1 MLKKL
6 GALVLGSAVA
16 LSLVA
21 CDDATKEA
29 SNEKKEEPKQ
39 EAKKENKENK
49 ENKESK
55 KKITAADVEAIK
67 VGDSLT
73 GAGGEKYED
82 VVAKFGEPDNKA
94 ESQAGDIKMIIASW
108 TKNVNGDLGANF
120 NVTFTEKDGQKLAT
134 SKAQMGMK

>member
-6 GALVLGSAVA
+6 GILVLGSAVA

-21 CDDATKEA
+21 CGDSTKEA

-39 EAKKENKENK
+39 EAKKENR

>member
-6 GALVLGSAVA
+6 GILVLGSAVA

-21 CDDATKEA
+21 CDDSTKEA
-29 SNEKKEEPKQ
+29 SNEKKDVPKQ
-39 EAKKENKENK
+39 EEKK

-55 KKITAADVEAIK
+55 KKISAADVEAIK

>member
-6 GALVLGSAVA
+6 GALVLGSAVV

-39 EAKKENKENK
+39 EAKK

>member
-6 GALVLGSAVA
+6 GVLVLGSAVA

-39 EAKKENKENK
+39 EAKT

-55 KKITAADVEAIK
+55 KKVTAADVEAIK

>member
-21 CDDATKEA
+21 CGDSTKEA

-39 EAKKENKENK
+39 

-108 TKNVNGDLGANF
+108 TKNINGDLGANF

>member
-6 GALVLGSAVA
+6 GVLVLGSAVA

-29 SNEKKEEPKQ
+29 SNEKKEEQKQ
-39 EAKKENKENK
+39 EAKKENKE
-49 ENKESK
+49 SK
-55 KKITAADVEAIK
+55 KKVTAADVEAIK

>member
-1 MLKKL
+1 MKK
-6 GALVLGSAVA
+6 V
-16 LSLVA
+16 
-21 CDDATKEA
+21 
-29 SNEKKEEPKQ
+29 
-39 EAKKENKENK
+39 
-49 ENKESK
+49 
-55 KKITAADVEAIK
+55 TAADVEAIK

>member
-6 GALVLGSAVA
+6 GMLVLGSAVA

-21 CDDATKEA
+21 CGDATKEA

-39 EAKKENKENK
+39 EAKKENK

-108 TKNVNGDLGANF
+108 TKNINGDLGANF

>member
-1 MLKKL
+1 MLKKI
-6 GALVLGSAVA
+6 GGLVLGSAVA

-21 CDDATKEA
+21 CDDSTKEA
-29 SNEKKEEPKQ
+29 SNEKKDVSKQ
-39 EAKKENKENK
+39 EAKKENT
-49 ENKESK
+49 ESK

-73 GAGGEKYED
+73 GTGGEKYED

-108 TKNVNGDLGANF
+108 TKNINGDLGANF

>member
-6 GALVLGSAVA
+6 GVLVLGSAVA

-39 EAKKENKENK
+39 EAKKENKE
-49 ENKESK
+49 SK
-55 KKITAADVEAIK
+55 KKVTAADVEAIK

-108 TKNVNGDLGANF
+108 TKNINGDLGANF

>member
-1 MLKKL
+1 MLKKI
-6 GALVLGSAVA
+6 GGLVLGSAVV

-21 CDDATKEA
+21 CDDSTKEA
-29 SNEKKEEPKQ
+29 SNEKKDVPKQ
-39 EAKKENKENK
+39 EEKKENKET
-49 ENKESK
+49 K

>member
-6 GALVLGSAVA
+6 GALVLGGAVA

-21 CDDATKEA
+21 CDDSTKEA
-29 SNEKKEEPKQ
+29 SNEKKDVPKQ
-39 EAKKENKENK
+39 EEKKENA
-49 ENKESK
+49 ESK

-108 TKNVNGDLGANF
+108 TKNINGDIGANF

>member
-6 GALVLGSAVA
+6 GVLVLGSAVA

-39 EAKKENKENK
+39 ETKK

-55 KKITAADVEAIK
+55 KKISAADVEAIK

>member
-6 GALVLGSAVA
+6 GVLVLGSAVA
-16 LSLVA
+16 ISLVA

-29 SNEKKEEPKQ
+29 ANEKKEEPKQ
-39 EAKKENKENK
+39 EAKKENKE
-49 ENKESK
+49 SK
-55 KKITAADVEAIK
+55 KKVTAADVEAIK

>member
-1 MLKKL
+1 MLKKI
-6 GALVLGSAVA
+6 GGLVFGSAVA

-21 CDDATKEA
+21 CDDSTKEA
-29 SNEKKEEPKQ
+29 SNEKKDVPKQ
-39 EAKKENKENK
+39 EEKKENT
-49 ENKESK
+49 ESK

-108 TKNVNGDLGANF
+108 TKNINGDLGANF

>member
-6 GALVLGSAVA
+6 GVLVLGSAVA

-39 EAKKENKENK
+39 EAQK

-55 KKITAADVEAIK
+55 KKVTAADVEAIK

-82 VVAKFGEPDNKA
+82 VVAKFGEPDDKA

>member
-21 CDDATKEA
+21 CGDSTKEA

-39 EAKKENKENK
+39 EAKK

-108 TKNVNGDLGANF
+108 TKNINGDLGANF

>member
-39 EAKKENKENK
+39 ETKK

-55 KKITAADVEAIK
+55 KKISAADVEAIK

>member
-1 MLKKL
+1 MLKRL

-21 CDDATKEA
+21 CDDSTKKA

-39 EAKKENKENK
+39 EAKKENKE
-49 ENKESK
+49 SK
-55 KKITAADVEAIK
+55 KKISAADVEAIK
-67 VGDSLT
+67 IGDSLT
-73 GAGGEKYED
+73 GAGGDKYED
-82 VVAKFGEPDNKA
+82 LVAKFGEPDSKV
-94 ESQAGDIKMIIASW
+94 ESQAGDIKMIIVSW
-108 TKNVNGDLGANF
+108 TKNINGDLGANF

>member
-39 EAKKENKENK
+39 ETKK

-55 KKITAADVEAIK
+55 KKISAADVEAIK

-82 VVAKFGEPDNKA
+82 VIAKFGEPDNKA

>member
-1 MLKKL
+1 MLKKI
-6 GALVLGSAVA
+6 GGLVLGSAVV

-21 CDDATKEA
+21 CDDSTKEA
-29 SNEKKEEPKQ
+29 SNEKKDVPKQ
-39 EAKKENKENK
+39 EEKKENKET
-49 ENKESK
+49 K

-108 TKNVNGDLGANF
+108 TKNINGDLGANF

>member
-6 GALVLGSAVA
+6 GILVLGSAVA

-21 CDDATKEA
+21 CGDSTKEA

-39 EAKKENKENK
+39 EAKKENK

>member
-6 GALVLGSAVA
+6 GVLVLGSAVA

-21 CDDATKEA
+21 CDDATKGA

-39 EAKKENKENK
+39 EAKKENKE
-49 ENKESK
+49 SK
-55 KKITAADVEAIK
+55 KKVTAADVEAIK

>member
-1 MLKKL
+1 MLKKI
-6 GALVLGSAVA
+6 GGLVLGSAVA

-21 CDDATKEA
+21 CDDSTKEA
-29 SNEKKEEPKQ
+29 SNEKKDVPRQEE
-39 EAKKENKENK
+39 KKENT
-49 ENKESK
+49 ESK

-108 TKNVNGDLGANF
+108 TKNINGDLGANF

>member
-1 MLKKL
+1 MKMLKKI
-6 GALVLGSAVA
+6 GGLVFGSAVA

-21 CDDATKEA
+21 CDDSTKEA
-29 SNEKKEEPKQ
+29 SNEKKDVPKQ
-39 EAKKENKENK
+39 EEKKENT
-49 ENKESK
+49 ESK

-108 TKNVNGDLGANF
+108 TKNINGDLGANF

>member
-6 GALVLGSAVA
+6 GVLVLGSAVA

-21 CDDATKEA
+21 CGDSTKEA

-39 EAKKENKENK
+39 EAKKENK

>member
-6 GALVLGSAVA
+6 GVLVLGSAVA

-39 EAKKENKENK
+39 ETKK

-55 KKITAADVEAIK
+55 KKISAADVEAIK

-108 TKNVNGDLGANF
+108 TKNINGDLGANF

>member
-6 GALVLGSAVA
+6 GLFVLGSAVA

-39 EAKKENKENK
+39 EAKK

-94 ESQAGDIKMIIASW
+94 ESQAGDIKMVIASW

>member
-6 GALVLGSAVA
+6 GALVLGGAVA

-21 CDDATKEA
+21 CDDSTKEA
-29 SNEKKEEPKQ
+29 SNEKKDVPKQ
-39 EAKKENKENK
+39 EAKKENT
-49 ENKESK
+49 ESK

-108 TKNVNGDLGANF
+108 TKNINGDLGANF

>member
-1 MLKKL
+1 MGGDGNVKKI
-6 GALVLGSAVA
+6 GGLVLGSAVA

-21 CDDATKEA
+21 CDDSTKEA
-29 SNEKKEEPKQ
+29 SNEKKDVPKQ
-39 EAKKENKENK
+39 EEKKENT
-49 ENKESK
+49 ESK
-55 KKITAADVEAIK
+55 KKITAAEVEAIK

-108 TKNVNGDLGANF
+108 TKNINGDLGANF

>member
-6 GALVLGSAVA
+6 GVLVLGSAVA

-21 CDDATKEA
+21 CDNATKEA

-39 EAKKENKENK
+39 EAKKENKE
-49 ENKESK
+49 SK
-55 KKITAADVEAIK
+55 KKVTAADVEAIK

>member
-16 LSLVA
+16 FSLVA
-21 CDDATKEA
+21 CDDSTKEA
-29 SNEKKEEPKQ
+29 SNEKKDEPKQ
-39 EAKKENKENK
+39 EVKK

-55 KKITAADVEAIK
+55 KKVTAAEVEAIK
-67 VGDSLT
+67 IGDPLT
-73 GAGGEKYED
+73 GEGGDKYED

-108 TKNVNGDLGANF
+108 TKNINGDFGANF
-120 NVTFTEKDGQKLAT
+120 NVTFTEKDGQKRAT

>member
-6 GALVLGSAVA
+6 GILVLGSAVA

-21 CDDATKEA
+21 CDDSTKEA

>member
-6 GALVLGSAVA
+6 GVLVLGSAVA

-39 EAKKENKENK
+39 ETKK

-55 KKITAADVEAIK
+55 KKISAADVEAIK

-108 TKNVNGDLGANF
+108 TKNINGDLGANF

-134 SKAQMGMK
+134 ATSKAQMGMK